1 MFFRHVSPDY
11 FDGLTAACQAAG
23 FAPRILHEVRSV
35 ASQVAFV
42 GCGQGIALVPSAYA
56 RLAPENV
63 VVRPLQGRLRIVTT
77 AMAFSR
83 ARPNVLVDHVR
94 AQLVPPARTARS

>member
-1 MFFRHVSPDY
+1 MFYRHVSPDY
-11 FDGLTAACQAAG
+11 FDGLTAACKAAG

-42 GCGQGIALVPSAYA
+42 GCGQGIALVPAAYA
-56 RLAPENV
+56 RLAPQNV

-83 ARPNVLVDHVR
+83 ARPNVLVEHVL
-94 AQLVPPARTARS
+94 AQLAPRPRLARA